1 MCYSFCN
8 LIRISKIRF
17 FFSKLKNFNPYPKIE
32 EENKNDQNIEDFKDR
47 ALASLGLLYGLPK
60 LIESVQDDLESF
72 SSEKIKLILLYI
84 RKLRENKPQLKKKDL
99 DEIYANLEIDSNNDY
114 PPSEFMRLIFNTF
127 NRNQEIV
134 FNRSELPSFYEEKQ
148 DEIGLETLDN
158 IYNEFCEHFQ
168 NNYLK
173 KCYVL
178 ATILQFTLNVGI
190 KNAIKNYQSL
200 WIVKGN

>member
-1 MCYSFCN
+1 VLFILQFN
-8 LIRISKIRF
+8 KNIKKLDFF

-72 SSEKIKLILLYI
+72 SSEKIKLILLFI
-84 RKLRENKPQLKKKDL
+84 RKLRENKPQLKKDL

-173 KCYVL
+173 K
-178 ATILQFTLNVGI
+178 
-190 KNAIKNYQSL
+190 NAMSWLLYSSL
-200 WIVKGN
+200 H